1 MRRIILLVFSF
12 VLCYSS
18 FAQSYELLEGDT
30 INKKDINNKRQ
41 GRWIVKAN
49 PTKNPGY
56 TAASI
61 LEEGVYED
69 SRKEG
74 LWKTYFPNGKL
85 KSEITYERSRPKGA
99 YTLYYDNGN
108 IEEKGIWERTKNT
121 GDFKR
126 YHENGKVSQEFT
138 FTESG
143 KRSGEQK
150 YYYENGQLR
159 LVGTW
164 QEGQETGEM
173 REYYENGDLMS
184 IKNFNEGILDKDSYQ
199 SYAPKTPQ
207 KDPLEKQMDEGK
219 EMKVTATKDEKPNQG
234 GFDGNGYK
242 KLYNRNR
249 QIAKDGEFKNYRL
262 MDGKQYKYDDNGLL
276 IQIMIFKNGKYIGDG
291 VIEES

>member
-1 MRRIILLVFSF
+1 MRRIILLLFSIAI
-12 VLCYSS
+12 CYNS

-41 GRWIVKAN
+41 GRWLIKAN
-49 PTKNPGY
+49 PSKNPGFSPR
-56 TAASI
+56 AVVA
-61 LEEGVYED
+61 EGYFKD

-74 LWKTYFPNGKL
+74 VWKSYFPNGKL
-85 KSEITYERSRPKGA
+85 KSEITYERSRPRGA

-108 IEEKGIWERTKNT
+108 VEEKGIWERTKNT

-126 YHENGKVSQEFT
+126 FHENGKVSQDFT

-143 KRSGEQK
+143 KSSGEQK

-173 REYYENGDLMS
+173 REYYENGDLMAV
-184 IKNFNEGILDKDSYQ
+184 KNFNAGVLDKESYQ

-207 KDPLEKQMDEGK
+207 KDPLEKQMAEGK
-219 EMKVTATKDEKPNQG
+219 EMKVTAAKDERPNQG
-234 GFDGNGYK
+234 AFDGNGYK

-249 QIAKDGEFKNYRL
+249 QIAKDGIFKNYRL
-262 MDGKQYKYDDNGLL
+262 MDGKQFKYDDNGLL
-276 IQIMIFKNGKYIGDG
+276 LQIMIFKNGKYIGDG